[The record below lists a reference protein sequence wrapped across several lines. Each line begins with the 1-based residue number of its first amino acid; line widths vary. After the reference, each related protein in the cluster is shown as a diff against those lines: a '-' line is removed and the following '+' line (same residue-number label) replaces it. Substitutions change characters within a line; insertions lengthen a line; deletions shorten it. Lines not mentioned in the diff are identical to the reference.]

1 MIFKKGMSFEFADTG
16 PNVGQ
21 TGFDPPKQ
29 FKLPFKM
36 KKVSGGDVDDIELGD
51 AMRDMP
57 RIRQIHKLGAM
68 YHGSPRKVGV
78 LRPRDEH
85 GDPRVKPAV
94 FGTPSKEFALAYAGR
109 KWGDRDIEQS
119 TRGGKNERMILREAR
134 PGAFED
140 VYGGKKGYLYTL
152 PEEPFMVLPGRR
164 TAKELVSYQEVRPIK
179 TEVIPNIMTR
189 LQKAPGVEMH
199 QYRSDAPENRAAV
212 KRQVKRMREM
222 DDGGKGY
229 LRWRLENAPP
239 EIKQMFSEEMEKKGA
254 AVPNQVFEAGGNK
267 YDVQRLWDVSK
278 KLPRKRL
285 ALSDSEDFMESRSW
299 TGGRTPNEI
308 LSSRDDSHGHL
319 TRIRKANLRHPV
331 ILAPNGGVVDG
342 MHRLAKAKIQGR
354 DTVPVRRFESWGDMK
369 PALLEKRSSEPGH
382 IFVTGYSGAGKST
395 YAKKL
400 SEETGLP
407 VRGLDADPEFVR
419 LVKSRGQKVDY
430 SPGFIRKLDAARSAS
445 VRQAVRSK
453 EPTIFEGSQILVDPK
468 ITEGHRRILVDVPE
482 SRIVRQR
489 VRREWSKPHK
499 EPKRSKEDAYQVARD
514 LIKIHRQEFRDF
526 KKTPGV
532 EVVRPEFSSTGRAG
546 YHRKGK
552 WIPPRLEKTAY
563 KLQGHRN
570 FQGLPIAI
578 ENRRG
583 SVRKGTD
590 SDGHEW
596 RTKMKVPYGY
606 IVGTRG
612 ADGEPVDAFVGPHEE
627 ARNAFVVHQHKP
639 TGKGYDEDKV
649 MLGFPSKKDAKEMYL
664 AHYDDP
670 KFLGPIHRVSTERL
684 KELVASKKKLV
695 KISQVSY
702 RALLDE
708 ILKMAAKEGDLPKG
722 VVAKERERLV
732 RNAGPAVGALLGAG
746 VGAVRGVRK
755 GRILPNVMG
764 GLGTGATLGW
774 LPDIVASAGEG
785 AKRYQKKVLAK

>member
-16 PNVGQ
+16 PNAGQ
-21 TGFDPPKQ
+21 TGFSPIKQ
-29 FKLPFKM
+29 YKLPFKI
-36 KKVSGGDVDDIELGD
+36 KKFSGGDVDDIELGD

-57 RIRQIHKLGAM
+57 RIRQIHKLGGSRYDLVRLEKRGAAVPNQDVIFRDVRKTLPQPIRSRVA
-68 YHGSPRKVGV
+68 HGSGGLPDARGTSDVDLTYYTRSPHNLLNRLPTGTVVSKKD
-78 LRPRDEH
+78 DE
-85 GDPRVKPAV
+85 R
-94 FGTPSKEFALAYAGR
+94 S
-109 KWGDRDIEQS
+109 I
-119 TRGGKNERMILREAR
+119 
-134 PGAFED
+134 
-140 VYGGKKGYLYTL
+140 YTL
-152 PEEPFMVLPGRR
+152 PGYGREVNLYATRNKHRALRSVKHRKTHLTLAKKFPHLEPKARRLKAGGMGTEDAWGKVLGIDDPLETMTDTRR
-164 TAKELVSYQEVRPIK
+164 T
-179 TEVIPNIMTR
+179 
-189 LQKAPGVEMH
+189 LQLARKNL
-199 QYRSDAPENRAAV
+199 S
-212 KRQVKRMREM
+212 
-222 DDGGKGY
+222 
-229 LRWRLENAPP
+229 
-239 EIKQMFSEEMEKKGA
+239 KQA

-342 MHRLAKAKIQGR
+342 MHRLAKAKVTGR

-407 VRGLDADPEFVR
+407 VRGLDTDPRFVR
-419 LVKSRGQKVDY
+419 LVHSQKTNPDPRFVE
-430 SPGFIRKLDAARSAS
+430 KLREARAA
-445 VRQAVRSK
+445 AVRKAVSTSK
-453 EPTIFEGSQILVDPK
+453 PHIFEGTQVLVNPGL
-468 ITEGHRRILVDVPE
+468 TSGHRRVLVDLPERRVISQRVGREMSKVPWSTE
-482 SRIVRQR
+482 AELRRDARELIDMYRQEVAAFRKAPEVEIVRPAL
-489 VRREWSKPHK
+489 V
-499 EPKRSKEDAYQVARD
+499 
-514 LIKIHRQEFRDF
+514 
-526 KKTPGV
+526 KK
-532 EVVRPEFSSTGRAG
+532 
-546 YHRKGK
+546 
-552 WIPPRLEKTAY
+552 AY
-563 KLQGHRN
+563 KLQGHKD

-578 ENRRG
+578 ENRKG

-590 SDGHEW
+590 SDGNEW

-612 ADGEPVDAFVGPHEE
+612 ADEEPVDTFVGPHEE
-627 ARNAFVVHQHKP
+627 SRDAFVVHQHKP

-702 RALLDE
+702 VALLDE

-722 VVAKERERLV
+722 VVAKERVRLV
-732 RNAGPAVGALLGAG
+732 RDAGPAVGALLGAG

-755 GRILPNVMG
+755 GRLLPNVVG

-785 AKRYQKKVLAK
+785 AKRYQKKVLAKS